1 MGNPP
6 KYVGRSVR
14 WFSDLDYDEWG
25 LITLWERV
33 EQLGY
38 KREGCR
44 CFAKTDSELIELI
57 LDLEAWNLVNHIVRP
72 TVLEIWVIVGVLGED
87 ERGAV
92 EVEAF
97 QTDEGVV
104 GEVESTDEEYDSGDY
119 LEDEL
124 DKLEDSDYE
133 IDDSE
138 FLKFIDPEVEYAGE
152 GIVAIPETEV
162 AEQVPTNTERR
173 TAQGAQGDIPAAQ
186 GAQGDIPAAQ
196 SAQCDIPVAQD
207 PIPADHE
214 VHTDIPA
221 AHELQSDIPAAQ
233 DSILVSQDPI
243 PTAQIAQGA
252 SPTVQGPIPA
262 AHLPSLEEIP
272 LADFESVPEEDTQV
286 DPLLSVGDNI
296 YPIVEDVNSQIKGLT
311 TDNNQAKGMKATS
324 HGVRICYGQPPKRRK
339 TTVHGSKGKQL
350 DETSTAPHAKKQKT
364 LGMTKSRIQYPCAI
378 VERDFSG
385 REPSSKEA
393 CSFSSQSFRDYR
405 SVEVAETASHSG
417 DSKVRLEGA
426 ENRECESEPQADSA
440 TAASLCFPLSACP
453 LEKKSGFCGFSGF
466 GKPFGLWAS
475 GSGHGVTNWN
485 P

>member
-1 MGNPP
+1 MQAPGSSSSIGTPATAGGKDNNTFKVKLRHGGRIEMGNPP
-6 KYVGRSVR
+6 KYMGGSVR

-87 ERGAV
+87 ERGEV

-133 IDDSE
+133 IDDSD

-152 GIVAIPETEV
+152 GNVAIPELSIV

-173 TAQGAQGDIPAAQ
+173 AAQGAQGDIPAAQ

-196 SAQCDIPVAQD
+196 GAQGDIPAAQPAQGDIPAAQPAQGDIPVGQD
-207 PIPADHE
+207 PIPAAHA
-214 VHTDIPA
+214 VHTNIPAAHAVHTNIPA
-221 AHELQSDIPAAQ
+221 AHELHSDIPAAQ
-233 DSILVSQDPI
+233 DSIPVS
-243 PTAQIAQGA
+243 
-252 SPTVQGPIPA
+252 QGPIPA
-262 AHLPSLEEIP
+262 AHLPSLEEIT
-272 LADFESVPEEDTQV
+272 LADFESVPEEDTQ
-286 DPLLSVGDNI
+286 GDNI

-311 TDNNQAKGMKATS
+311 TDNNQDEGMKATS

-339 TTVHGSKGKQL
+339 TTVHGSKAV
-350 DETSTAPHAKKQKT
+350 S
-364 LGMTKSRIQYPCAI
+364 
-378 VERDFSG
+378 
-385 REPSSKEA
+385 
-393 CSFSSQSFRDYR
+393 
-405 SVEVAETASHSG
+405 
-417 DSKVRLEGA
+417 VRLLSVISAA
-426 ENRECESEPQADSA
+426 ESQNEEDSWIRIIHVA
-440 TAASLCFPLSACP
+440 GGDWAEDGPMKIRVSDDIVPTYYRLQPVVVSLS
-453 LEKKSGFCGFSGF
+453 
-466 GKPFGLWAS
+466 KP
-475 GSGHGVTNWN
+475 GVRLVVGGWS
-485 P
+485 

>member
-1 MGNPP
+1 MQAPGSSSSIGTPATAGGKDNNTFKVKLRHGGRIEMGNPP
-6 KYVGRSVR
+6 KYVGGSVR

-124 DKLEDSDYE
+124 EKLEDSDYE

-152 GIVAIPETEV
+152 GNVAIPETEV
-162 AEQVPTNTERR
+162 AELVPTNTERR
-173 TAQGAQGDIPAAQ
+173 AAQGDIPAAQ

-196 SAQCDIPVAQD
+196 PAQD
-207 PIPADHE
+207 PILTDHE

-243 PTAQIAQGA
+243 PAAQPAQGA

-272 LADFESVPEEDTQV
+272 LADFESVPEEDTQI

-311 TDNNQAKGMKATS
+311 TDNNQAEGMKATS
-324 HGVRICYGQPPKRRK
+324 HGVRICYGQPPKRGK
-339 TTVHGSKGKQL
+339 TTVHGSKEEEGLK
-350 DETSTAPHAKKQKT
+350 
-364 LGMTKSRIQYPCAI
+364 
-378 VERDFSG
+378 VEG
-385 REPSSKEA
+385 QPSSP
-393 CSFSSQSFRDYR
+393 SWD
-405 SVEVAETASHSG
+405 G
-417 DSKVRLEGA
+417 W
-426 ENRECESEPQADSA
+426 END
-440 TAASLCFPLSACP
+440 AA
-453 LEKKSGFCGFSGF
+453 
-466 GKPFGLWAS
+466 
-475 GSGHGVTNWN
+475 
-485 P
+485 

>member
-1 MGNPP
+1 MQAPGSSSSIGTPATAGGKDNNTFKVKLRHGGRIEMGNPP
-6 KYVGRSVR
+6 KYVGGSVR

-72 TVLEIWVIVGVLGED
+72 TVLEIWVIVGVFGED
-87 ERGAV
+87 ERGEV

-104 GEVESTDEEYDSGDY
+104 GEVESIDEEYDSGDY

-152 GIVAIPETEV
+152 GNVAILETEV
-162 AEQVPTNTERR
+162 AEQVLTNTEVDLSDGELNLGESVRPNPPPPDLPSPLWLVNTITCKQRR
-173 TAQGAQGDIPAAQ
+173 AAQ

-196 SAQCDIPVAQD
+196 PAQGDIPVAQD

-221 AHELQSDIPAAQ
+221 AHELQSDIPAAHELQSDIPAAQ
-233 DSILVSQDPI
+233 DSIPVSQDPI
-243 PTAQIAQGA
+243 PAAQPAQGA
-252 SPTVQGPIPA
+252 SPAVQGPIPA
-262 AHLPSLEEIP
+262 SHLPSLEEIP

-296 YPIVEDVNSQIKGLT
+296 YPIVEDVNLKLKDSQLITIKL
-311 TDNNQAKGMKATS
+311 
-324 HGVRICYGQPPKRRK
+324 
-339 TTVHGSKGKQL
+339 
-350 DETSTAPHAKKQKT
+350 
-364 LGMTKSRIQYPCAI
+364 
-378 VERDFSG
+378 
-385 REPSSKEA
+385 RE
-393 CSFSSQSFRDYR
+393 
-405 SVEVAETASHSG
+405 
-417 DSKVRLEGA
+417 
-426 ENRECESEPQADSA
+426 
-440 TAASLCFPLSACP
+440 
-453 LEKKSGFCGFSGF
+453 
-466 GKPFGLWAS
+466 
-475 GSGHGVTNWN
+475 
-485 P
+485 

>member
-1 MGNPP
+1 MQALGSSSSIGTPATAGGKDNNTFKVKLRHGGRIEMGNPP
-6 KYVGRSVR
+6 KYVGGSVR

-38 KREGCR
+38 KREGYR

-87 ERGAV
+87 ERGEV

-138 FLKFIDPEVEYAGE
+138 FLKFIDPEVEYA
-152 GIVAIPETEV
+152 
-162 AEQVPTNTERR
+162 
-173 TAQGAQGDIPAAQ
+173 AQGAQRDIPAAQPAQGDIPIGQDPIPAAHEVHTDIP
-186 GAQGDIPAAQ
+186 AAHELHSDIPAAQ
-196 SAQCDIPVAQD
+196 DSIPVSQD
-207 PIPADHE
+207 P
-214 VHTDIPA
+214 IPA

-233 DSILVSQDPI
+233 
-243 PTAQIAQGA
+243 PT
-252 SPTVQGPIPA
+252 QGPIPA
-262 AHLPSLEEIP
+262 AHLPSLEEIT
-272 LADFESVPEEDTQV
+272 LADFESVPEEDTQ
-286 DPLLSVGDNI
+286 GDKI

-311 TDNNQAKGMKATS
+311 TDNNQDEGMKVTS

-364 LGMTKSRIQYPCAI
+364 LGMTKSRIVI
-378 VERDFSG
+378 G
-385 REPSSKEA
+385 RK
-393 CSFSSQSFRDYR
+393 YR
-405 SVEVAETASHSG
+405 TRSTASRHRNSTCADG
-417 DSKVRLEGA
+417 HHQRQTTLLAAKQTETTLAHQTLVQKPVVARCSLLTNVEYSTAGNTRSLQEMQATPVGSKTAKGCYE
-426 ENRECESEPQADSA
+426 ESLTCVNS
-440 TAASLCFPLSACP
+440 
-453 LEKKSGFCGFSGF
+453 KS
-466 GKPFGLWAS
+466 KHP
-475 GSGHGVTNWN
+475 TNQL

>member
-1 MGNPP
+1 MQAPGSSSSIGTPATAGGKDNNTFKVKLRHGGRIEMGNPP
-6 KYVGRSVR
+6 KYVGGNLR

-57 LDLEAWNLVNHIVRP
+57 MDLEAWNLVNHIVRP

-87 ERGAV
+87 ERGEV

-152 GIVAIPETEV
+152 GNVAIPELSIV
-162 AEQVPTNTERR
+162 AEQVPTNTEVDLSDGEQNLGESVRPNPPPPNLPSPLWLVNTITCKQRR
-173 TAQGAQGDIPAAQ
+173 AAQ
-186 GAQGDIPAAQ
+186 GAQGDIPVAQGDIPAAQ
-196 SAQCDIPVAQD
+196 PAQGDIPVGQD
-207 PIPADHE
+207 PIPTAHE

-221 AHELQSDIPAAQ
+221 AHELHSDIPAAQ
-233 DSILVSQDPI
+233 DSIPVSQD
-243 PTAQIAQGA
+243 
-252 SPTVQGPIPA
+252 PIPA
-262 AHLPSLEEIP
+262 AHLPSLEEIT
-272 LADFESVPEEDTQV
+272 LANFESVPEEDTQ
-286 DPLLSVGDNI
+286 GDNI
-296 YPIVEDVNSQIKGLT
+296 YPIVEDVNSQIKGLRT
-311 TDNNQAKGMKATS
+311 NNNQDEGMKATS

-339 TTVHGSKGKQL
+339 TTVHGSKGEWVEE
-350 DETSTAPHAKKQKT
+350 DNGVSTS
-364 LGMTKSRIQYPCAI
+364 
-378 VERDFSG
+378 D
-385 REPSSKEA
+385 
-393 CSFSSQSFRDYR
+393 
-405 SVEVAETASHSG
+405 
-417 DSKVRLEGA
+417 
-426 ENRECESEPQADSA
+426 ADSSDA
-440 TAASLCFPLSACP
+440 YD
-453 LEKKSGFCGFSGF
+453 
-466 GKPFGLWAS
+466 
-475 GSGHGVTNWN
+475 
-485 P
+485 

>member
-1 MGNPP
+1 MQAPGSSSSIGTPATAGGKDNNTFKVKLRHGGRIEMGNPP
-6 KYVGRSVR
+6 KYVGGSVR

-57 LDLEAWNLVNHIVRP
+57 LDLEAWNLVNHIVRH

-124 DKLEDSDYE
+124 EKLEDSDYE

-152 GIVAIPETEV
+152 GNVAIPETEV
-162 AEQVPTNTERR
+162 AELVPTNTERR
-173 TAQGAQGDIPAAQ
+173 VAQGAQGDIPAAQ
-186 GAQGDIPAAQ
+186 PAQG
-196 SAQCDIPVAQD
+196 DIPVAQD

-221 AHELQSDIPAAQ
+221 AHEL
-233 DSILVSQDPI
+233 
-243 PTAQIAQGA
+243 
-252 SPTVQGPIPA
+252 
-262 AHLPSLEEIP
+262 
-272 LADFESVPEEDTQV
+272 
-286 DPLLSVGDNI
+286 
-296 YPIVEDVNSQIKGLT
+296 
-311 TDNNQAKGMKATS
+311 
-324 HGVRICYGQPPKRRK
+324 
-339 TTVHGSKGKQL
+339 
-350 DETSTAPHAKKQKT
+350 
-364 LGMTKSRIQYPCAI
+364 
-378 VERDFSG
+378 
-385 REPSSKEA
+385 
-393 CSFSSQSFRDYR
+393 
-405 SVEVAETASHSG
+405 
-417 DSKVRLEGA
+417 
-426 ENRECESEPQADSA
+426 
-440 TAASLCFPLSACP
+440 
-453 LEKKSGFCGFSGF
+453 
-466 GKPFGLWAS
+466 
-475 GSGHGVTNWN
+475 
-485 P
+485 